1 MENTVIIDGALQF
14 TGMAG
19 TVSNDSPTTGTQQST
34 NIIDLVNARDMGVGD
49 DPALKLL
56 IQIMTTF
63 SGGTSLQVQLQG
75 APDNGSGSPGSYT
88 TMWDS
93 GAIAEAS
100 LVAGRY
106 LANITLPR
114 TLLPTPNTGPSAAQA
129 LPRFLRLQ
137 YVTVG
142 VHGAGALYAAI
153 VLDRQ
158 DYVVYPAGSTI
169 SN

>member
-1 MENTVIIDGALQF
+1 MILDGALQF
-14 TGMAG
+14 TGTAG
-19 TVSNDSPTTGTQQST
+19 SVSADSPTIGTQQST
-34 NIIDLVNARDMGVGD
+34 NVIDLVNARDMGIGD

-56 IQIMTTF
+56 IEILTTF
-63 SGGTSLQVQLQG
+63 ASGTSLQVQLQG

-93 GAIAEAS
+93 GALAEAV
-100 LVAGRY
+100 LIAGRY
-106 LANITLPR
+106 VANIDLPR
-114 TLLPTPNTGPSAAQA
+114 TILALPNTGASAAQA

-142 VHGAGALYAAI
+142 THTAGGIYGSI

-158 DYVVYPAGSTI
+158 DYVAYPAGITI

>member
-1 MENTVIIDGALQF
+1 MILDGALQF
-14 TGMAG
+14 TGTAG
-19 TVSNDSPTTGTQQST
+19 SVSVDSPTTGTQQST
-34 NIIDLVNARDMGVGD
+34 NVIDLVAARDMGIGD
-49 DPALKLL
+49 DPSLELL

-63 SGGTSLQVQLQG
+63 ASGTSLQTQLQG

-88 TMWDS
+88 TMLDS

-106 LANITLPR
+106 ILAVPLPR
-114 TLLPTPNTGPSAAQA
+114 TLLATGAGPSAGQV

-137 YVTVG
+137 YVT
-142 VHGAGALYAAI
+142 AGTHTAGGLYGAI

-158 DYVVYPAGSTI
+158 DQVSYPPGIVIA
-169 SN
+169 N